1 MFGRRLKKLWDQ
13 LCLSLPFY
21 VKMVSILSNHSIVL
35 PYFSNLVSS
44 SNVFLCTLRSYVVFH
59 WENSWFTNHTLN
71 VGLHRNVS
79 SSILH
84 FCSGTADDNR
94 CVGSCHL
101 SSDVASHLLCTFWT
115 KLGMH
120 WHKFFFPNTD
130 SHTWTFYIG
139 QYQALSWYLC
149 VEKHIFVCFWSY
161 ISC

>member
-13 LCLSLPFY
+13 LCFSLPFY
-21 VKMVSILSNHSIVL
+21 VKMVSILSNHSVL